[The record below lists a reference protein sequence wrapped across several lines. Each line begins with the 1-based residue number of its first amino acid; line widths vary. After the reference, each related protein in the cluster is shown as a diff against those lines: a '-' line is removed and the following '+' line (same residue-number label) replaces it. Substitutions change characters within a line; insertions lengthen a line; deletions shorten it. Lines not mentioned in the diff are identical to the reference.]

1 MVQNELALKIMVDI
15 QFNQYQLQLQLKR
28 IQVIITMMVATTKNL
43 YYLNVEM
50 PYQELQFK

>member
-50 PYQELQFK
+50 PYQELQCK